1 MENNEFKL
9 KDISVVIPSYNNL
22 EYLKLIYQSIRD
34 VTDEV
39 ELLLYSDGSTDGTE
53 EWLSTL
59 EDKNAVICALKDRVG
74 HTILYDRGFN
84 QAKGSII
91 GILHADMVVGHNF
104 FNNILKYIKQGTVVC
119 GTCIEPPLHP
129 PGGEKIIKDFGLY
142 PAEFNQVYFNNYTE
156 DIAKKSAGEINESI
170 FAPWFILKDEYLS
183 KIGSHDQSYA
193 PYGYEDSDLFS
204 RMALAGFSFIQS
216 RDAFVYH
223 FTQRGHKWTK
233 GVGIENDGYKE
244 QMDKTRKIYIRKF
257 GTDPIFD
264 YNHKPV
270 PAPKFDV
277 GFIIKGSE
285 GLIEFLEP
293 WCLTLYT
300 DTDCTNFI
308 KKEQL
313 SKSFDLQKKI
323 KSLNAEKE
331 NSILVSID
339 ERTFADNDFQ
349 IIQQLP
355 IIIQDS
361 GEVGEFQINNLTLTI
376 KDLTEYQ
383 NNLIY
388 YPYEQA
394 RRTNLP

>member
-1 MENNEFKL
+1 
-9 KDISVVIPSYNNL
+9 
-22 EYLKLIYQSIRD
+22 
-34 VTDEV
+34 
-39 ELLLYSDGSTDGTE
+39 
-53 EWLSTL
+53 
-59 EDKNAVICALKDRVG
+59 
-74 HTILYDRGFN
+74 
-84 QAKGSII
+84 
-91 GILHADMVVGHNF
+91 
-104 FNNILKYIKQGTVVC
+104 
-119 GTCIEPPLHP
+119 
-129 PGGEKIIKDFGLY
+129 
-142 PAEFNQVYFNNYTE
+142 
-156 DIAKKSAGEINESI
+156 
-170 FAPWFILKDEYLS
+170 
-183 KIGSHDQSYA
+183 
-193 PYGYEDSDLFS
+193 
-204 RMALAGFSFIQS
+204 
-216 RDAFVYH
+216 
-223 FTQRGHKWTK
+223 
-233 GVGIENDGYKE
+233 
-244 QMDKTRKIYIRKF
+244 MDKTRKIYIRKF

-388 YPYEQA
+388 YPYEQT